1 MLETESKKYTLRD
14 YIKLNW
20 EISRPWVVVRAMD
33 KVIRGS
39 LPSLQILATASFV
52 NTALAIFNGQ
62 KENAAILLP
71 LFSIFLIIF
80 YQYMSEAVINLIK
93 EKKLNRLT
101 ETWQPAVIKKIAS
114 LDYCHL
120 ENHET
125 EELINRVG
133 KNSAMWIWGGFNLLL
148 YTMEMLIH
156 VGLILSVLAF
166 QVWWSALAATLIFIP
181 LFCMAVKAGRSV
193 YETSRA
199 AEKHTRRARYFQEV
213 LTGRENV
220 EERALFSYTKELNR
234 RWYERY
240 KTAYGIHFK
249 AESLRIMKMK
259 SGSLVTVLISAMVV
273 GTLLVP
279 LRAEMVSIGMF
290 IGLATAVF
298 GLVQD
303 MSWELAYIVSELSR
317 YREYMQDFTAF
328 SRLSEAPGALELPAE
343 QIQKP
348 SCIEFKGVSFAY
360 PGTDRLILNQ
370 MSFRLEEGKQY
381 AFVGANGAGKTT
393 ITKLLTGLYDTYSGE
408 ILIDGKNLRDFS
420 PAERKAMFSVV
431 YQDFA
436 RYEIPMKD
444 CIGIGNV
451 RGASVK
457 EIGQAIH
464 LVELDNMVDQLP
476 EGLDTALGRTRTDGV
491 DLSGGQWQRIAIAR
505 TLVSH
510 APIHILDEPTAAL
523 DPVAES
529 AVYEMYQKISEGK
542 STIYITHRL
551 GAARLAD
558 EILVIADG
566 KVCECGSHESLM
578 EKEGLYAGMYE
589 SQKAWYE

>member
-1 MLETESKKYTLRD
+1 
-14 YIKLNW
+14 
-20 EISRPWVVVRAMD
+20 
-33 KVIRGS
+33 
-39 LPSLQILATASFV
+39 
-52 NTALAIFNGQ
+52 
-62 KENAAILLP
+62 
-71 LFSIFLIIF
+71 
-80 YQYMSEAVINLIK
+80 
-93 EKKLNRLT
+93 
-101 ETWQPAVIKKIAS
+101 
-114 LDYCHL
+114 
-120 ENHET
+120 
-125 EELINRVG
+125 
-133 KNSAMWIWGGFNLLL
+133 
-148 YTMEMLIH
+148 
-156 VGLILSVLAF
+156 
-166 QVWWSALAATLIFIP
+166 
-181 LFCMAVKAGRSV
+181 MAVKAGRDV

-220 EERALFSYTKELNR
+220 EERVLFSYTKELNR
-234 RWYERY
+234 QWYE
-240 KTAYGIHFK
+240 KFKMAYGIHFR

-259 SGSLVTVLISAMVV
+259 SGSLITVLISALVV
-273 GTLLVP
+273 GTLLAP
-279 LRAEMVSIGMF
+279 LRVGTVSIGMF

-317 YREYMQDFTAF
+317 YREYMQDLTSF
-328 SRLSEAPGALELPAE
+328 SRLSEDPGALEMPAE
-343 QIQKP
+343 RIQKP
-348 SCIEFKGVSFAY
+348 FCMEFKGVSFAY
-360 PGTDRLILNQ
+360 PGTDRLVLNQ
-370 MSFRLEEGKQY
+370 MSFRLEAGKQY

-420 PAERKAMFSVV
+420 AAERKAMFSVV

-451 RGASVK
+451 CGASVQ
-457 EIGQAIH
+457 EIGQAVH
-464 LVELDNMVDQLP
+464 LVELDSLVDQLP

-523 DPVAES
+523 DPAAES
-529 AVYEMYQKISEGK
+529 AVYEMYQKISKGK

>member
-1 MLETESKKYTLRD
+1 MLETESKKYTLLD

-20 EISRPWVVVRAMD
+20 EISRLWVVIRAMD
-33 KVIRGS
+33 KVVRGS

-71 LFSIFLIIF
+71 LFSIFLILF

-199 AEKHTRRARYFQEV
+199 AEKHTRRAQYFQEV

-273 GTLLVP
+273 GTLIVP
-279 LRAEMVSIGMF
+279 LRAGTVSIGMF

-328 SRLSEAPGALELPAE
+328 SRLSEARGRWSCRQSRFRSPPALN
-343 QIQKP
+343 
-348 SCIEFKGVSFAY
+348 SKGYRLLIRERTGSF
-360 PGTDRLILNQ
+360 
-370 MSFRLEEGKQY
+370 
-381 AFVGANGAGKTT
+381 
-393 ITKLLTGLYDTYSGE
+393 
-408 ILIDGKNLRDFS
+408 
-420 PAERKAMFSVV
+420 
-431 YQDFA
+431 
-436 RYEIPMKD
+436 
-444 CIGIGNV
+444 
-451 RGASVK
+451 
-457 EIGQAIH
+457 
-464 LVELDNMVDQLP
+464 
-476 EGLDTALGRTRTDGV
+476 
-491 DLSGGQWQRIAIAR
+491 
-505 TLVSH
+505 
-510 APIHILDEPTAAL
+510 
-523 DPVAES
+523 
-529 AVYEMYQKISEGK
+529 
-542 STIYITHRL
+542 
-551 GAARLAD
+551 
-558 EILVIADG
+558 
-566 KVCECGSHESLM
+566 
-578 EKEGLYAGMYE
+578 
-589 SQKAWYE
+589 